1 MSFKD
6 AKKLAAANSAN
17 TTLMTAELAAVTIDD
32 DYTLC
37 TDGRYEIYNKYSD
50 DNFSSVDNLKNI
62 TVDSSQ
68 INIMQE
74 ENSQYMPFR
83 IPR

>member
-37 TDGRYEIYNKYSD
+37 TDGRYIT
-50 DNFSSVDNLKNI
+50 NI
-62 TVDSSQ
+62 AMIIFHQWT
-68 INIMQE
+68 I
-74 ENSQYMPFR
+74 
-83 IPR
+83 